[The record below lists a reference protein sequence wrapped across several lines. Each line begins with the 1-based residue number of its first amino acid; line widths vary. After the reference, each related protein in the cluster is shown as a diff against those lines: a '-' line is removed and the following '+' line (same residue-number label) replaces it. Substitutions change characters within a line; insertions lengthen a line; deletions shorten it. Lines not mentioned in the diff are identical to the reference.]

1 MVLFLNSKVCVCK
14 SVYVLCGN
22 LHASHESIDAGNV
35 IQNLSI
41 VSFAFASSLGVL
53 ALNVVRTAKI
63 LLANTLVEQTL
74 NDALMVSQTA
84 LGAFVRNFFGFRIA
98 ASQKQINLVES
109 TVRFRGNV
117 HFFTCWLE
125 SNK

>member
-1 MVLFLNSKVCVCK
+1 MYYVVCVC
-14 SVYVLCGN
+14 N

-74 NDALMVSQTA
+74 NDALVIAQTA
-84 LGAFVRNFFGFRIA
+84 FGAFVRNLFGFRVA

-117 HFFTCWLE
+117 HFVWLE